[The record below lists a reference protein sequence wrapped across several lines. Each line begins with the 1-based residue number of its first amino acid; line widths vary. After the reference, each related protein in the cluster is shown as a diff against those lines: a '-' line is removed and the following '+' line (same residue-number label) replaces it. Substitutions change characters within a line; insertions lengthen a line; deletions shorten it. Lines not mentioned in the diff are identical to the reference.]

1 MYPSTRSVFPATDV
15 CMAIHTFCGFP
26 HDNGALRFLHA
37 PPRIANCGHTPM
49 YVWPYIRSMAFHT
62 ITVPS
67 ASSMTPREFPTAAT
81 REWLPTL
88 PPILWLVAN
97 CGQTPMYVWPYIRS
111 VAFHTITVPSASSM
125 TPRES
130 PTAATPR
137 CMHGHTYVP
146 WLSTRYRCPPLPP

>member
-26 HDNGALRFLHA
+26 HDNGALRFLHD

-49 YVWPYIRSMAFHT
+49 YAWPYIRSMAFHA
-62 ITVPS
+62 ITAPS

-111 VAFHTITVPSASSM
+111 VVVHRRTHLPLQPSPPPTSTTSSFPHGGDPSSCGTAGASD
-125 TPRES
+125 
-130 PTAATPR
+130 
-137 CMHGHTYVP
+137 
-146 WLSTRYRCPPLPP
+146 

>member
-67 ASSMTPREFPTAAT
+67 ASSMTPRE
-81 REWLPTL
+81 
-88 PPILWLVAN
+88 
-97 CGQTPMYVWPYIRS
+97 
-111 VAFHTITVPSASSM
+111 
-125 TPRES
+125 S

-146 WLSTRYRCPPLPP
+146 WLSTR